1 MKRSQLQSLL
11 KSLIPSLSYNDIEC
25 KDLYREESRYDHPH
39 IISKCYAEGIELEY
53 DGETFIS
60 TYKDIRPGKGRHVSL
75 NLQSFYCGGGHW
87 YGTLVFR
94 GPHFICGR
102 RSISGSATRDYPQ
115 VSVISCNVLRI
126 LPKEDRDNHPN
137 DWLDW
142 EVNEPTTR
150 FYNMK
155 EVIFTAMYIALDRIE
170 GPFYFTVGS
179 ACELAPIEFEVSK
192 TGVVK
197 FDKDSRIKKMLSNL
211 L

>member
-11 KSLIPSLSYNDIEC
+11 ESSIPSLSYNDIEC

-39 IISKCYAEGIELEY
+39 IISKDYAEGIELEY
-53 DGETFIS
+53 DGKTFIS
-60 TYKDIRPGKGRHVSL
+60 TYKDIHPGKGRHVSL

-87 YGTLVFR
+87 YGKLAFR
-94 GPHFICGR
+94 GPHFICGN
-102 RSISGSATRDYPQ
+102 RSISGSVTQDYPQ
-115 VSVISCNVLRI
+115 VSSISCDVLRI
-126 LPKEDRDNHPN
+126 LPKKDRDSHPN
-137 DWLDW
+137 DWLAW
-142 EVNEPTTR
+142 EVDEPTTR

-170 GPFYFTVGS
+170 GPFYFTIGS
-179 ACELAPIEFEVSK
+179 ACELSPIEFEVSK

-197 FDKDSRIKKMLSNL
+197 FNKDSRIKKMLSNL